1 MCRPCAPGFLMSE
14 VPLGGLVFEAH
25 RLLYHST
32 LGPRVIIKKKKVP
45 MYDPS
50 SGVWDLR
57 ARLGLARQAP
67 LDWYR
72 QGANGL
78 KCQYSNYL
86 HL

>member
-45 MYDPS
+45 M
-50 SGVWDLR
+50 
-57 ARLGLARQAP
+57 
-67 LDWYR
+67 
-72 QGANGL
+72 
-78 KCQYSNYL
+78 
-86 HL
+86 